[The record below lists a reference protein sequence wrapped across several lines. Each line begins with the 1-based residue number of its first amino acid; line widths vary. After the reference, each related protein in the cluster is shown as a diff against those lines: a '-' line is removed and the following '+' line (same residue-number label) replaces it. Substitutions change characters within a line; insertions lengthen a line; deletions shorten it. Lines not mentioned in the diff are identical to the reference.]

1 MVAND
6 IVNFNKKIE
15 QNKDKI
21 IQALIDHYG
30 FEYSDIIKE
39 RFDKIYF
46 DFSSKPEEE
55 YIFVC
60 SHEDEISEE
69 IKQSIYSKYEEY
81 IKSDEKAREE
91 NNKRLINYI
100 EEKLSIKISDM
111 EKISK
116 LHILSAFTDYNLNE
130 GLIDSYSTES
140 FKILK
145 DPSKSAT
152 IKESII
158 RDQER
163 LYNTLKLY
171 DIDIKPTREIAD
183 AIIDYR
189 NKLKSIHKMHIVNN
203 SYFIKL
209 MNDIEDK
216 ISLRLQPGPLC
227 DIFLTDNFTA
237 YTIGGNGKFY
247 SIIKAPLLQ
256 HINNNVKSLDINI
269 IHEIVHGIESNKNR
283 TGIQI
288 NEKDGKVNNAINEI
302 LTEMSAKKITTKLH
316 DMGIYI
322 FDDPNNC
329 KIFEQSVYE
338 GLFPITEEFIGEN
351 ESLFRECSINN
362 NPEKLERTFGEHWKS
377 FSELLDSRLKEIIDI
392 YINQDKFSVIQSDE
406 KINDAINNM
415 RSFSI
420 GGEKHV

>member
-6 IVNFNKKIE
+6 IVNFNKKLE
-15 QNKDKI
+15 QNKDII
-21 IQALIDHYG
+21 IQALIDYYG

-46 DFSSKPEEE
+46 DLSSKPEEE

-81 IKSDEKAREE
+81 IESDEKAREE

-116 LHILSAFTDYNLNE
+116 SHILSAFTDYNLNE
-130 GLIDSYSTES
+130 SLIDSYSTES
-140 FKILK
+140 FKILE
-145 DPSKSAT
+145 DPSKSTT

-183 AIIDYR
+183 SIIEYR
-189 NKLKSIHKMHIVNN
+189 NKLKSIHKIHIVNN

-209 MNDIEDK
+209 MDDIEDK

-227 DIFLTDNFTA
+227 DIFLSNNFME
-237 YTIGGNGKFY
+237 YTVVANGEY
-247 SIIKAPLLQ
+247 YQIVKAPLLQ
-256 HINNNVKSLDINI
+256 HINNHVTSLDVNI

-316 DMGIYI
+316 DMGIYV

-329 KIFEQSVYE
+329 KIYEQSIYE
-338 GLFPITEEFIGEN
+338 GLFPITEDFIGEN
-351 ESLFRECSINN
+351 DSLFRECSINN
-362 NPEKLERTFGEHWKS
+362 NPEKLERTFGDSWKS
-377 FSELLDSRLKEIIDI
+377 FSELLDKKLKDIIDV
-392 YINQDKFSVIQSDE
+392 YTNQNKFAIVQSDLE
-406 KINDAINNM
+406 IDEAINNM
-415 RSFSI
+415 RSFSV

>member
-21 IQALIDHYG
+21 IQAFIDYYG
-30 FEYSDIIKE
+30 LEYSDIIKD

-69 IKQSIYSKYEEY
+69 IKQSIYSKCEEY
-81 IKSDEKAREE
+81 IESDEKAREE

-140 FKILK
+140 FKILN
-145 DPSKSAT
+145 DPFKPTT

-158 RDQER
+158 KDQER

-171 DIDIKPTREIAD
+171 DIDIKPTRETAD
-183 AIIDYR
+183 EIIEYR
-189 NKLKSIHKMHIVNN
+189 NKLKFLHEMHIVNN
-203 SYFIKL
+203 SYFVQL
-209 MNDIEDK
+209 MDDIEDK
-216 ISLRLQPGPLC
+216 FSFRLSPGVLC
-227 DIFLTDNFTA
+227 DIFLSNNSTA
-237 YTIGGNGKFY
+237 YTIGRNGKCY
-247 SIIKAPLLQ
+247 SIIKVPLLQ
-256 HINNNVKSLDINI
+256 HINNNIIALDVNVIHEI
-269 IHEIVHGIESNKNR
+269 IHEIETNKNR

-316 DMGIYI
+316 DMGVYI
-322 FDDPNNC
+322 FDDPSNC
-329 KIFEQSVYE
+329 KIYEQSVYE

-351 ESLFRECSINN
+351 DSLFRECSINN

-415 RSFSI
+415 RSFSV